1 MGLSTSRTVCALVF
15 LASVVISPTVLAH
28 AHLKQQSPAA
38 DSVVSA
44 PQSLT
49 LNFSEGI
56 EPGFSGVV
64 VTDGRR
70 QMGQGANTGQEL
82 RATFA
87 MGVGKSPID
96 IQHKLFVHVGGR
108 NSAVVQE
115 SCGDHIVMGPLAIGP
130 FGAQAIGNVGYA
142 LAMVK
147 IRDAHQVDGARQCPQ

>member
-1 MGLSTSRTVCALVF
+1 MGFSTSRTVCALVF

-64 VTDGRR
+64 VTDA
-70 QMGQGANTGQEL
+70 QKQVIKTGT
-82 RATFA
+82 ATRDEKNKA
-87 MGVGKSPID
+87 QLTV
-96 IQHKLFVHVGGR
+96 
-108 NSAVVQE
+108 
-115 SCGDHIVMGPLAIGP
+115 PLDQTLTPGT
-130 FGAQAIGNVGYA
+130 Y
-142 LAMVK
+142 
-147 IRDAHQVDGARQCPQ
+147 QVDWHVVSVDGHKTKGSYHFSVK

>member
-64 VTDGRR
+64 VTDAHK
-70 QMGQGANTGQEL
+70 QVVKTGAVTRDEKNKAQL
-82 RATFA
+82 
-87 MGVGKSPID
+87 
-96 IQHKLFVHVGGR
+96 
-108 NSAVVQE
+108 
-115 SCGDHIVMGPLAIGP
+115 IVPLAQTLVTGTYR
-130 FGAQAIGNVGYA
+130 VDWH
-142 LAMVK
+142 VVS
-147 IRDAHQVDGARQCPQ
+147 VDGHKTKGSYHFSVK